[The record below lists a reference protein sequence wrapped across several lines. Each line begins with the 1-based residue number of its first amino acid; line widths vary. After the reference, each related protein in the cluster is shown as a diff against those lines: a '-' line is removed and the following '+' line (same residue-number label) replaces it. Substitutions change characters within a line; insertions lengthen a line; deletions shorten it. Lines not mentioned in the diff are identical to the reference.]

1 MRPASVEPSIRVSS
15 GTPSSRRV
23 ATASRGCVSCNDAQ
37 VRSRMS
43 AAARRSASWLT
54 TGTESSPVQQITSID
69 AERLAA
75 KSAANATAEA
85 ARSEPSVRAQ
95 RKNQSLAVRE
105 TADREPSQL
114 GLKRPPSTSAAPLA
128 RFLRPLQMSAV
139 SERFACP
146 SWSAAERADGPLHPS
161 RWRQSYGSGPVT
173 HRSQAWPMAATSA
186 GPPTSA
192 HLGQPGSEWVSCP
205 MAAHHCSS
213 HQAHR
218 VPGCDVGVPVPK
230 TTPTQSS
237 AALTP
242 SSKVWRGSVW
252 GDRRSSGKTL
262 HSSKG

>member
-1 MRPASVEPSIRVSS
+1 
-15 GTPSSRRV
+15 
-23 ATASRGCVSCNDAQ
+23 
-37 VRSRMS
+37 MS

-161 RWRQSYGSGPVT
+161 RWRQSYGKWAGYPSKPGLADGGDQRRAT
-173 HRSQAWPMAATSA
+173 HLGHRGSAARWRPTTAHSSSTPRAGMRCRSA
-186 GPPTSA
+186 GPENDADSVQRCPHPKFEGLA
-192 HLGQPGSEWVSCP
+192 RVCLGRP
-205 MAAHHCSS
+205 
-213 HQAHR
+213 
-218 VPGCDVGVPVPK
+218 
-230 TTPTQSS
+230 
-237 AALTP
+237 
-242 SSKVWRGSVW
+242 
-252 GDRRSSGKTL
+252 
-262 HSSKG
+262 

>member
-161 RWRQSYGSGPVT
+161 RWRQSYGK
-173 HRSQAWPMAATSA
+173 WA
-186 GPPTSA
+186 GYPSKPGLADGGDQRRAA
-192 HLGQPGSEWVSCP
+192 HLG
-205 MAAHHCSS
+205 H
-213 HQAHR
+213 
-218 VPGCDVGVPVPK
+218 
-230 TTPTQSS
+230 
-237 AALTP
+237 
-242 SSKVWRGSVW
+242 RGSVVVEAEQHDCEHC
-252 GDRRSSGKTL
+252 GNHRAVADGHDRW
-262 HSSKG
+262 

>member
-1 MRPASVEPSIRVSS
+1 
-15 GTPSSRRV
+15 
-23 ATASRGCVSCNDAQ
+23 
-37 VRSRMS
+37 MS

-161 RWRQSYGSGPVT
+161 RWRQSYGKWAGYPSKPGLADGGDQRRAT
-173 HRSQAWPMAATSA
+173 HLGHRGSAARWR
-186 GPPTSA
+186 PTTA
-192 HLGQPGSEWVSCP
+192 HLIKHTACRDAMSECRSRKRRRLSPALPSPQVRRFGAGLSG
-205 MAAHHCSS
+205 AT
-213 HQAHR
+213 
-218 VPGCDVGVPVPK
+218 VGVPEKRFIPRKDDGLWVRMCCDGR
-230 TTPTQSS
+230 
-237 AALTP
+237 
-242 SSKVWRGSVW
+242 RGLIA
-252 GDRRSSGKTL
+252 D
-262 HSSKG
+262 